1 MKTKYFI
8 RIETNIL
15 KELSDNIK
23 YNTNIIYYNTIT
35 ITRNIT
41 LNRNKLDSTWTQNST
56 QKDKKPSFYQTTK
69 ISRIINVTYPNSK

>member
-23 YNTNIIYYNTIT
+23 YNTNIIYYNTTT

-56 QKDKKPSFYQTTK
+56 QKDKKLSFYQTTK

>member
-56 QKDKKPSFYQTTK
+56 QKDKKLSFYQTTK

>member
-56 QKDKKPSFYQTTK
+56 QKDKKLSFYQTTK
-69 ISRIINVTYPNSK
+69 IFRIINVTYPNSK